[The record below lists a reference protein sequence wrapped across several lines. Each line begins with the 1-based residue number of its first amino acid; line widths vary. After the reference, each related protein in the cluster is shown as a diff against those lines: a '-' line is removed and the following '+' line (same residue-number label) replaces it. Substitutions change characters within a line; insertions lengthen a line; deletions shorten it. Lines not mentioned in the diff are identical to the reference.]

1 MELSVKAHS
10 EREFGMGQTTVQGR
24 PIEFFVR
31 GADEISLNL
40 SKSKM
45 EIKSKIALK
54 NGNDLGDGDSVG
66 PLNRLKPMGVLI
78 RLGPKGG
85 TKCTPDKNLC

>member
-1 MELSVKAHS
+1 MELFVNGHS
-10 EREFGMGQTTVQGR
+10 ERECGMGQTTVQGR
-24 PIEFFVR
+24 QIEFFVR
-31 GADEISLNL
+31 GTDEVSLNV

-66 PLNRLKPMGVLI
+66 PLNDILNALFISIDIELGGVCRFI
-78 RLGPKGG
+78 
-85 TKCTPDKNLC
+85 